1 MNIIKAILPDSS
13 SQLFKAQFCC
23 DPETYLVQGQL
34 PSARNCFPLSGRTS
48 CVYGGERPA
57 GALGKGQMCNKRGIV
72 HTLIRLP
79 GAAGVGTAKEGSEL
93 EAPKIARVR
102 LVAGLGS

>member
-1 MNIIKAILPDSS
+1 
-13 SQLFKAQFCC
+13 
-23 DPETYLVQGQL
+23 
-34 PSARNCFPLSGRTS
+34 
-48 CVYGGERPA
+48 
-57 GALGKGQMCNKRGIV
+57 MCNKRGIV